1 MADSSTTQ
9 QKTAHTPI
17 PGADEKNASLKLFL
31 SADSGYHAETEYR
44 VSANQWAAILQIGE
58 ETAALGAAAWVADP
72 KVKESLRSFHETTR
86 VLKAAALAAAPD
98 TAAERDRLRE
108 INAELVTALRN
119 LVEEFG
125 GTIAQYYKFGPNWT
139 HKDGTEV
146 FDASTVLD
154 REPLIEAARALITK
168 AEA

>member
-98 TAAERDRLRE
+98 TAAERDRLRTYAHDATKA
-108 INAELVTALRN
+108 ITGLVGGGSECFGRKIGDIYLADLPFCEARLR
-119 LVEEFG
+119 ER
-125 GTIAQYYKFGPNWT
+125 AQLA
-139 HKDGTEV
+139 HEHL
-146 FDASTVLD
+146 LD
-154 REPLIEAARALITK
+154 RVKAAKA